1 MGNELVNAPKTDA
14 TQRGEV
20 NEQHQNVEKSV
31 IERNLVAF
39 STIHQ
44 KTSQTITQSR
54 VVSVHNDD
62 NHEHV

>member
-31 IERNLVAF
+31 IQRNLIAF

-44 KTSQTITQSR
+44 ETSQTITQSR